1 MRVAYLT
8 TFPPT
13 ECGVAEYVNYLVKAM
28 LKVEQDVDITII
40 GDEATKERKEGRLR
54 VVNGFVRGSS
64 DYSKTLQ
71 TIRDLGPFDVLHVQ
85 HEYGLFP
92 PRPQFLEFL
101 KECRKYCRSV
111 ICTLHS
117 VYHTK
122 MGPEL
127 IGHQQAIVSLVDKV
141 VIHSDLQEFELWIQG
156 ADLRRVERIPHGT
169 HINPYV
175 GKIKK
180 EEFLEELGVED
191 FQGFLLVNPGFLRKD
206 KGLDVLVRAIEIVRS
221 RFDLK
226 LVISGIEQGKHGI
239 GVLDS
244 IKIDGKIP
252 DYVILIHR
260 FLSREELE
268 KMLAVADLVS
278 LAHRD
283 KREKYSVSGVLHL
296 AFGSFKPIVGTRI
309 PRLVELMELMPQVTV
324 PPEDVGDLAKKL
336 LFVLD
341 NLKDFERIFKP
352 VFEYARE
359 TSWERSAERHFL
371 LYNSVLAKKRIF
383 RNPFIVPF
391 LILHQNIIKGRYH
404 GKVLS
409 KNC

>member
-1 MRVAYLT
+1 MRIAYLT
-8 TFPPT
+8 TYPPT
-13 ECGVAEYVNYLVKAM
+13 ECGVAEYTNYLVRAM
-28 LKVEQDVDITII
+28 LKVEEDVDVTII
-40 GDEATKERKEGRLR
+40 GDEVTAGRKENRLH
-54 VVNGFVRGSS
+54 VINGFTRGSS
-64 DYSKTLQ
+64 LYEDTLQ
-71 TIRDLGPFDVLHVQ
+71 AIRDLGPFDVLHVQ

-122 MGPEL
+122 MGKEL
-127 IGHQQAIVSLVDKV
+127 IEHQQGIVSLVDE
-141 VIHSDLQEFELWIQG
+141 VIVHSDLQEFELWIQG
-156 ADLRRVERIPHGT
+156 ADLRKIERIPHGT

-175 GKIKK
+175 GRIKK
-180 EEFLEELGVED
+180 EDFLKELGVED
-191 FQGFLLVNPGFLRKD
+191 FEGFLLANPGFLRKD
-206 KGLDVLVRAIEIVRS
+206 KGLDVLVRAIEIVRD

-226 LVISGIEQGKHGI
+226 LVISGIEQGKHGE

-244 IKIDGKIP
+244 MKIDGKIP
-252 DYVILIHR
+252 DYVILIHKY
-260 FLSREELE
+260 LSHEELE
-268 KMLAVADLVS
+268 KLLAVADLVS

-309 PRLVELMELMPQVTV
+309 PRLVELMELLPQVTV
-324 PPEDVGDLAKKL
+324 PPGDVENLAKRL

-352 VFEYARE
+352 VFEYAQN
-359 TSWERSAERHFL
+359 TSWERSAERHFMI
-371 LYNSVLAKKRIF
+371 YNSVLARKRVF
-383 RNPFIVPF
+383 RNPFISIFP
-391 LILHQNIIKGRYH
+391 ILH
-404 GKVLS
+404 
-409 KNC
+409 